1 MKKLLYFLTM
11 GVFVLLVQNVIAQ
24 MPPPTAPPGTPPMAG
39 PTVDDCK
46 QIKPRG
52 DFALMKE
59 KKNCFKDAAK
69 ALGAKEIA
77 REQLKNCKQIKPRGD
92 FALMKEKKN
101 CFKDL
106 AKALMAGP
114 GVAPGTNP

>member
-1 MKKLLYFLTM
+1 MKRLLYFLII
-11 GVFVLLVQNVIAQ
+11 GVFVLLVQNAIAQ
-24 MPPPTAPPGTPPMAG
+24 MPPPTAPPGAPPIEG
-39 PTVDDCK
+39 PTVNDCK

-77 REQLKNCKQIKPRGD
+77 RGQLKNCKQIKPRGD

-106 AKALMAGP
+106 ARSLMAGP

>member
-1 MKKLLYFLTM
+1 MKRLLYFLTM
-11 GVFVLLVQNVIAQ
+11 GVLVLLAQNASAQ

-39 PTVDDCK
+39 PTVDECK

-52 DFALMKE
+52 DVALMKK
-59 KKNCFKDAAK
+59 KKNCFRHAAK

-77 REQLKNCKQIKPRGD
+77 PGQFKNCKQIKHRGD
-92 FALMKEKKN
+92 FALLKEKKN
-101 CFKDL
+101 CVRDL
-106 AKALMAGP
+106 ARSLMAGP

>member
-1 MKKLLYFLTM
+1 MWKTFP
-11 GVFVLLVQNVIAQ
+11 VISRNSSFSFK
-24 MPPPTAPPGTPPMAG
+24 GT
-39 PTVDDCK
+39 
-46 QIKPRG
+46 
-52 DFALMKE
+52 KE
-59 KKNCFKDAAK
+59 KSGAIAK

-77 REQLKNCKQIKPRGD
+77 RGQLKNCKQIKPRGD

-106 AKALMAGP
+106 ARSLMAGP